1 MDVREKIALFPHSPG
16 VYRYYDSEGTVIYVG
31 KAKDLHKRVAQYFV
45 APERLNAKTR
55 VLVSKIADA
64 QYSVVDSEADAL
76 LLENNLIKQ
85 YKPKYNILL
94 KDSKTYP
101 WICVTD
107 EPFPRVFITRRVTKG
122 ARYFGPYSSARH
134 AHALVD
140 FFGSAYPLRSCKYK
154 IDSEAILR
162 HKYRPCLDFHIG
174 KCKGPCIGAYSQE
187 EYARDIEEIVRILKG
202 DTAALIREYT
212 ARMNQAAA
220 ELDFETAQEC
230 KEKLDVLNE
239 HYSKSVI
246 QAARDVDA
254 DVFSLDFENNF
265 SAWGNYMRIRGG
277 AVIQSLNLS
286 LKSKIEESR
295 ESMLSAFI
303 AEIESQFGELSREVI
318 VPFMPDVEIEG
329 VEFKIPSRGDKLA
342 LLELSAKNAKEFHF
356 NSLRQLEKTDPEQFR
371 KKALEEIRDALG
383 MKELPE
389 HIECFDNSNILGTNP
404 VGACVVFRGGL
415 PSKKDYR
422 KFKIKTV
429 VGANDYATMKEV
441 VNRRYSRLLA
451 EAPDDLPQL
460 VVIDGGK
467 GQLNYA
473 WQAIQELGLEG
484 RFTIVGLAERLEEI
498 IRMGDPYPLFLDRNS
513 QAFGVITHIRDEAH
527 RFGITF
533 HRQLRRKAEV
543 HSTLRDIPGVGP
555 RTEERLMLHFGSLA
569 RILAA
574 PEADVAALV
583 VPSSPARLPKKAEVA
598 NLNKI
603 TYLCSLRFD
612 KKSTINKPIFLTLWN
627 TKKS

>member
-230 KEKLDVLNE
+230 KEKLDLLNE

-513 QAFGVITHIRDEAH
+513 QAFRVITHIRDEAH

-533 HRQLRRKAEV
+533 HRSLRRKSQV
-543 HSTLRDIPGVGP
+543 HSVLDDIPGVGE
-555 RTEERLMLHFGSLA
+555 RTQQRLLLRFGSVA
-569 RILAA
+569 RIAA
-574 PEADVAALV
+574 ASEADLAALV
-583 VPSSPARLPKKAEVA
+583 GPKLA
-598 NLNKI
+598 
-603 TYLCSLRFD
+603 
-612 KKSTINKPIFLTLWN
+612 STIKEKL
-627 TKKS
+627 K